1 MDTSDTSDKISGLLS
16 RSMEFLRLIGRLEI
30 VPWRR
35 LQEMLRGLC
44 GADTDTRI
52 NSSSIHS
59 TRTTKS
65 DVNA

>member
-1 MDTSDTSDKISGLLS
+1 MDTSNTSEKISGLLS

-44 GADTDTRI
+44 GADTDTTI
-52 NSSSIHS
+52 DLKLILN
-59 TRTTKS
+59 TVK
-65 DVNA
+65 DN